1 MITLRFLDT
10 LPTSVVDELQSLVA
24 QIRGFLSVAHNEDGT
39 IIGSNPQLNVVPI
52 GLPAP
57 WLTATAPSGWVF
69 LDGAQKSRVTY
80 KALYELWGTTFGI
93 GDGST
98 TFNLPDFRGRFY
110 LGKAAAGTGSVIGET
125 GGTLDHTHTMGS
137 HTHTI
142 PAHTHTISSD
152 GAHTHTFTT
161 GSSGAHTHTY
171 SGTTSIDNS
180 GALVRDDVL
189 NAYAANHLH
198 THTYSGTTS
207 SDGSHSHSGTTD
219 SGGAHTHGG
228 VTGSTSGTTGSASA
242 GTSGTSNPAYITGN
256 WIAFAGV

>member
-10 LPTSVVDELQSLVA
+10 LPTAVVDELQSLVS

-39 IIGSNPQLNVVPI
+39 IIGSNPMLNVVPI

-57 WLTATAPSGWVF
+57 WLTAIAPTGWVL
-69 LDGAQKSRVTY
+69 LDGAQKNRVTY
-80 KALYELWGTTFGI
+80 KALFELWGTTFGV

-98 TFNLPDFRGRFY
+98 TFNLPDFRGRFF
-110 LGKAAAGTGSVIGET
+110 LGKAPAGTGSVIGET
-125 GGTLDHTHTMGS
+125 GGALDHDHTIS
-137 HTHTI
+137 AHTHSI

-171 SGTTSIDNS
+171 SGTTGQRNEADNS
-180 GALVRDDVL
+180 TDVAVGL
-189 NAYAANHLH
+189 TVNVSDH
-198 THTYSGTTS
+198 THNYSGTTS
-207 SDGSHSHSGTTD
+207 SDGAHTHTGTTD
-219 SGGAHTHGG
+219 SGGAHSHGG
-228 VTGSTSGTTGSASA
+228 VTGSTSGTTGSSS
-242 GTSGTSNPAYITGN
+242 GTSGTANPAYITGN